1 MLTTAWRAALI
12 PIDLQEGRDG
22 MMRRLIRGVAG
33 LFLLVLASA
42 PAPVAAQTLDEII
55 KRGTVLIGVDTG
67 TPPFGVTDKDQL
79 PDGADIEVAKLVAK
93 DLGVAIEMVPVTGP
107 TRVASLLTGKVD
119 MVISIFG
126 ITPERAKS
134 VAFSIPY
141 GTLKAAIF
149 GPKSVDIKSMADLKG
164 KRIGVARG
172 NVMDIELTAT
182 APEGTIFQRFDD
194 EATSNA
200 ALLAG
205 QVDAIGI
212 PDHTGVLLARQNPE
226 KQLETK
232 FITRLSPYGIGLRRN
247 DPDLLRW
254 VNTFVFFHKSNG
266 DLARIYEKWVGSPLP
281 ELPTF

>member
-1 MLTTAWRAALI
+1 
-12 PIDLQEGRDG
+12 
-22 MMRRLIRGVAG
+22 
-33 LFLLVLASA
+33 
-42 PAPVAAQTLDEII
+42 
-55 KRGTVLIGVDTG
+55 
-67 TPPFGVTDKDQL
+67 
-79 PDGADIEVAKLVAK
+79 
-93 DLGVAIEMVPVTGP
+93 
-107 TRVASLLTGKVD
+107 

-126 ITPERAKS
+126 ITPERAKA

-141 GTLKAAIF
+141 GTLKAAVF

-172 NVMDIELTAT
+172 NVMDIELSAT
-182 APEGTIFQRFDD
+182 APEGTIFQRYDD

-212 PDHTGVLLARQNPE
+212 PDHTGVLLAKQNPD

-232 FITRLSPYGIGLRRN
+232 FITRLSPYGIGIRRN
-247 DPDLLRW
+247 DPDLQRW
-254 VNTFVFFHKSNG
+254 INTFVFFHKNNG

-281 ELPTF
+281 DLPTF